1 MKMPPARTWSR
12 AGAFSA
18 MSAVLLLA
26 SSVGAQQPQKGPRI
40 TPNFKDADIQQLI
53 EAVSAATGKNFIIDP
68 RVRAQVT
75 WLSGASTAL
84 TPEQFYQGFL
94 SVLQVH
100 GFIAVPA
107 GNIIKVLP
115 DANMRQIPGSDL
127 PNHVSSTSD
136 DVVTQVIAVSN
147 VSAAQLVPVLRPLMP
162 QNAQMSAVT
171 GANMLIVSDR
181 ASNVNRMM
189 RIVARIDQSGGS
201 DIDVIPLQSATA
213 ADTVR
218 VLSSLVAQGG
228 DAGGPS
234 LHLVA
239 DDRSNS
245 VLISGDPAMRL
256 KIKALIANLDTPL
269 DTGGETVVRYLNYAR
284 AEDLAAKL
292 KEQISSSNNTATG
305 ATNIPNAVVP
315 RAGAAAA
322 PTAAGPAGATTVS
335 LAGGTGTIW
344 ADKDTNALIITA
356 PQRTMRAL
364 NAVIDKL
371 DIRRAQVVVQAIIVE
386 VSADNTADLGIN
398 WIIDGTNSHL
408 AVGGFIEPVG
418 GSSLVDLY
426 NAAKTGTVPAAGPI
440 TGTTVAIGR
449 LATTGV
455 NFAAVAR
462 ALQGDSRTNIISR
475 PTVTMRDNEESKIEV
490 AQEVPFLTGQYST
503 NTGNAT
509 AFQTIQREQVGTILS
524 VTPQINEG
532 DSVVLKVEIEVSS
545 IAASSQGAVDLITNK
560 RTVKTAVL
568 IPDGG
573 TLVIGGLIEDKA
585 TNSEQRVPFLSRIP
599 LVGELFRVRDTG
611 KSKTNLMVF
620 LQPHILHDDHEAAV
634 ETDAKYEYLRDQ
646 QRRAGHDSA
655 VLPLAPFQKLDPMPP
670 LNQPDL
676 LKPARTV
683 PGTAPAGA
691 GSPAPSTPPSAPA
704 PATKYSGASTS
715 APAPANVPTPGAS
728 SAPSAEPVPDVSPKD
743 PNAVPFPGAATDPG
757 NPR

>member
-1 MKMPPARTWSR
+1 MKTSPDPVWSR
-12 AGAFSA
+12 AGALSA
-18 MSAVLLLA
+18 LSALLLLA
-26 SSVGAQQPQKGPRI
+26 SSAGAQQKGPRI
-40 TPNFKDADIQQLI
+40 TPNFKDADITQLI

-171 GANMLIVSDR
+171 GANMLIISDR
-181 ASNVNRMM
+181 ASNVSRMM

-228 DAGGPS
+228 DAGGPT

-245 VLISGDPAMRL
+245 VLLSGDPAMRL
-256 KIKALIANLDTPL
+256 KIRALIANLDTPL
-269 DTGGETVVRYLNYAR
+269 DTGGETLVRYLNYAR

-292 KEQISSSNNTATG
+292 KEQISSNSSTAS
-305 ATNIPNAVVP
+305 ASNIPNAVVP
-315 RAGAAAA
+315 RTAGPAA
-322 PTAAGPAGATTVS
+322 PGAAGATTVS

-371 DIRRAQVVVQAIIVE
+371 DIRRAQVVVEAIIVE
-386 VSADNTADLGIN
+386 VSNDNTANLGVN
-398 WIIDGTNSHL
+398 WILDGTNSRL

-426 NAAKTGTVPAAGPI
+426 NAAKSGTPPSSGAV
-440 TGTTVAIGR
+440 TGTTLAIGR

-455 NFAAVAR
+455 NFAAIAR
-462 ALQGDSRTNIISR
+462 AMQGDSRTNIISK
-475 PTVTMRDNEESKIEV
+475 PTITMRDNEESKIEV

-509 AFQTIQREQVGTILS
+509 AFQTIQRQQVGTILS

-545 IAASSQGAVDLITNK
+545 IAASSKGAVDLITNK
-560 RTVKTAVL
+560 RTVKTTVL

-585 TNSEQRVPFLSRIP
+585 TNAEQRVPFLSRIP
-599 LVGELFRVRDTG
+599 LVGELFRVRDTSKG
-611 KSKTNLMVF
+611 KTNLMVF
-620 LQPHILHDDHEAAV
+620 LQPHILHDDREGAL
-634 ETDAKYEYLRDQ
+634 ETDQKYEYIRDQ
-646 QRRAGHDSA
+646 QHRAGHDSA
-655 VLPLAPFQKLDPMPP
+655 VLPLAPFQNVAPMPP
-670 LNQPDL
+670 LNHPA
-676 LKPARTV
+676 LKPPTPTAGPPAGGPGAAAPPPAPTAPS
-683 PGTAPAGA
+683 PGT
-691 GSPAPSTPPSAPA
+691 STPPAGTTADPPA
-704 PATKYSGASTS
+704 
-715 APAPANVPTPGAS
+715 
-728 SAPSAEPVPDVSPKD
+728 APSAP
-743 PNAVPFPGAATDPG
+743 PNATSATAPETSVPATAPGSATGPG
-757 NPR
+757 SSR

>member
-1 MKMPPARTWSR
+1 MSSPPSFVRHCTA
-12 AGAFSA
+12 ALAACG
-18 MSAVLLLA
+18 AVLLLA
-26 SSVGAQQPQKGPRI
+26 TGALAQQPKGARI

-115 DANMRQIPGSDL
+115 DANMRSIPGNDL
-127 PNHVSSTSD
+127 PSSVSGSSD
-136 DVVTQVIAVSN
+136 DVVTQVIAVGN
-147 VSAAQLVPVLRPLMP
+147 VNAAQLVPVLRPLMP
-162 QNAQMSAVT
+162 QNAQLAAVT
-171 GANMLIVSDR
+171 GANMLIISDR

-189 RIVARIDQSGGS
+189 RIVARIDQSGGN

-228 DAGGPS
+228 DAGGPN
-234 LHLVA
+234 LHMVA

-245 VLISGDPAMRL
+245 ILISGDPAIRL
-256 KIKALIANLDTPL
+256 KIRALIANLDTPL
-269 DTGGETVVRYLNYAR
+269 DTGGETIVRYLNYAR

-292 KEQISSSNNTATG
+292 KEQISSSNAAASGTPNTAQVTRVVG
-305 ATNIPNAVVP
+305 PNG
-315 RAGAAAA
+315 GAA
-322 PTAAGPAGATTVS
+322 TATTVS
-335 LAGGTGTIW
+335 LAGGTGQIW

-356 PQRTMRAL
+356 PLRTMRAI

-386 VSADNTADLGIN
+386 VSADNTTDLGVN
-398 WIIDGTNSHL
+398 WVVDGTNSRL
-408 AVGGFIEPVG
+408 AVGGFISPIG
-418 GSSLVDLY
+418 GSSVIDLY
-426 NAAKTGTVPAAGPI
+426 NAIKTGTPPANGPV

-449 LATTGV
+449 LEQTGV
-455 NFAAVAR
+455 NFAAIAR

-475 PTVTMRDNEESKIEV
+475 PTITMRDNEESKIEV
-490 AQEVPFLTGQYST
+490 AQEVPFLTGQYTS
-503 NTGNAT
+503 NTGQAT

-524 VTPQINEG
+524 VTPQVNEG
-532 DSVVLKVEIEVSS
+532 NAVVLKVEIEVSS
-545 IAASSQGAVDLITNK
+545 LAASSQGAVDLITNK
-560 RTVKTAVL
+560 RTVKTTVL
-568 IPDGG
+568 VPDGG

-585 TNSEQRVPFLSRIP
+585 TNTEQRVPWISRIP
-599 LVGELFRVRDTG
+599 IIGELFRTRDTSKG
-611 KSKTNLMVF
+611 KTNLMVF
-620 LQPHILHDDHEAAV
+620 MQPHILHDDREAAL

-646 QRRAGHDSA
+646 QRKAGHETMI
-655 VLPLAPFQKLDPMPP
+655 LPLAPFQKLDPLPP

-676 LKPARTV
+676 MKPAPVKAPPPTGSAPTQQV
-683 PGTAPAGA
+683 APSSGTA
-691 GSPAPSTPPSAPA
+691 TPPAAP
-704 PATKYSGASTS
+704 
-715 APAPANVPTPGAS
+715 AS
-728 SAPSAEPVPDVSPKD
+728 SASEP
-743 PNAVPFPGAATDPG
+743 AATAPDAGNSTNPG
-757 NPR
+757 SSPP

>member
-1 MKMPPARTWSR
+1 
-12 AGAFSA
+12 
-18 MSAVLLLA
+18 
-26 SSVGAQQPQKGPRI
+26 
-40 TPNFKDADIQQLI
+40 
-53 EAVSAATGKNFIIDP
+53 
-68 RVRAQVT
+68 VT

-115 DANMRQIPGSDL
+115 DANMRQIPGEDL
-127 PNHVSSTSD
+127 PNRVSSSSD
-136 DVVTQVIAVSN
+136 EVVTQVIAVSN
-147 VSAAQLVPVLRPLMP
+147 VSAAQMVPVLRPLMP
-162 QNAQMSAVT
+162 QNAQLSAVT
-171 GANMLIVSDR
+171 GANMLIISDR
-181 ASNVNRMM
+181 ASNVSRMM
-189 RIVARIDQSGGS
+189 KIVARIDQSGGS

-228 DAGGPS
+228 ESGGPN

-256 KIKALIANLDTPL
+256 KIRALIANLDTPL
-269 DTGGETVVRYLNYAR
+269 DTGGETLVRYLNYAR

-292 KEQISSSNNTATG
+292 KEQISNNNGSSAKG
-305 ATNIPNAVVP
+305 PDAVV
-315 RAGAAAA
+315 RAVPVA
-322 PTAAGPAGATTVS
+322 PTNAATAATVS

-398 WIIDGTNSHL
+398 WILDGTNSRL

-426 NAAKTGTVPAAGPI
+426 NAAKSGTPPTSGAI
-440 TGTTVAIGR
+440 SGTTVAIGR
-449 LATTGV
+449 LAATGV
-455 NFAAVAR
+455 NFAAIAR
-462 ALQGDSRTNIISR
+462 ALQGDARSNIISR
-475 PTVTMRDNEESKIEV
+475 PTITMRDNEESKIEV
-490 AQEVPFLTGQYST
+490 AQEVPFLTGSYASSSAGST
-503 NTGNAT
+503 AT
-509 AFQTIQREQVGTILS
+509 PFQTIQREQVGTILS

-560 RTVKTAVL
+560 RTVKTTVL

-573 TLVIGGLIEDKA
+573 TLVIGGLIEDQA
-585 TNSEQRVPFLSRIP
+585 TNNEQRVPFLSRIP
-599 LVGELFRVRDTG
+599 LLGELFRTRDTG
-611 KSKTNLMVF
+611 KTKTNLMVF
-620 LQPHILHDDHEAAV
+620 LQPHILHNDREAAV
-634 ETDAKYEYLRDQ
+634 ETDSKYEYLRDQ
-646 QRRAGHDSA
+646 QQKVAHDPA
-655 VLPLAPFQKLDPMPP
+655 VLPLAPFQNLDAMPA

-676 LKPARTV
+676 LKPA
-683 PGTAPAGA
+683 PAAPAT
-691 GSPAPSTPPSAPA
+691 PAPSATATAPA
-704 PATKYSGASTS
+704 PAPA
-715 APAPANVPTPGAS
+715 APAHSTAAPAAPAAPAATPGS
-728 SAPSAEPVPDVSPKD
+728 STAGPSSGPSITPDATPSVPPGTD
-743 PNAVPFPGAATDPG
+743 PSTIPFPGAAPDSGSP
-757 NPR
+757 P

>member
-1 MKMPPARTWSR
+1 MKKPPARIWSR
-12 AGAFSA
+12 AGALSA
-18 MSAVLLLA
+18 LGAVLLLA
-26 SSVGAQQPQKGPRI
+26 SSVGAQQQQSQQKGPRI
-40 TPNFKDADIQQLI
+40 TPNFKDADITQLI

-127 PNHVSSTSD
+127 PSHVSATSD

-171 GANMLIVSDR
+171 GANMLIISDR

-228 DAGGPS
+228 DAGGPA

-256 KIKALIANLDTPL
+256 KIRALIANLDTPL
-269 DTGGETVVRYLNYAR
+269 DTGGETLVRYLNYAR

-292 KEQISSSNNTATG
+292 KEQISSNNAAAG
-305 ATNIPNAVVP
+305 AGASNIPNAVVN
-315 RAGAAAA
+315 RAPGASQA
-322 PTAAGPAGATTVS
+322 PGVAGATTVS

-398 WIIDGTNSHL
+398 WIIDGTNSRL

-455 NFAAVAR
+455 NFAAIAR

-509 AFQTIQREQVGTILS
+509 AFNTIQREQVGTILS

-599 LVGELFRVRDTG
+599 IVGELFRVRDTG

-646 QRRAGHDSA
+646 QHKSGHDPA
-655 VLPLAPFQKLDPMPP
+655 VLPLAPFQQLDPMPP
-670 LNQPDL
+670 LNQPDM
-676 LKPARTV
+676 LKPSPPR
-683 PGTAPAGA
+683 PGATAPASGA
-691 GSPAPSTPPSAPA
+691 PAPGSATKYPAASPSAPA
-704 PATKYSGASTS
+704 PAPAPSP
-715 APAPANVPTPGAS
+715 APAPAPPKPTAT
-728 SAPSAEPVPDVSPKD
+728 APSAPDVTPDD
-743 PNAVPFPGAATDPG
+743 PNAIPFPGAATDPG

>member
-1 MKMPPARTWSR
+1 MNPKSTSPATVRR
-12 AGAFSA
+12 AATVCA
-18 MSAVLLLA
+18 LSAVLLLA
-26 SSVGAQQPQKGPRI
+26 MSASAQQPKGARI

-115 DANMRQIPGSDL
+115 DANLRSIPGNDL
-127 PNHVSSTSD
+127 PSSVSGSSD
-136 DVVTQVIAVSN
+136 DVVTQVIAVGN

-162 QNAQMSAVT
+162 QNAQLAAVT
-171 GANMLIVSDR
+171 GANMLIISDR

-189 RIVARIDQSGGS
+189 RIVARIDQSGGT

-228 DAGGPS
+228 DAGGPN
-234 LHLVA
+234 LHMVA

-245 VLISGDPAMRL
+245 ILISGDPAMRL
-256 KIKALIANLDTPL
+256 KIRALIANLDTPL

-292 KEQISSSNNTATG
+292 KEQISSSNSSSSTAPPGPVNTAMTR
-305 ATNIPNAVVP
+305 TNAN
-315 RAGAAAA
+315 A
-322 PTAAGPAGATTVS
+322 PTSAATATTVS
-335 LAGGTGTIW
+335 LAGGTGQIW

-356 PQRTMRAL
+356 PLRTMRAI

-398 WIIDGTNSHL
+398 WVVDGTNSRL

-418 GSSLVDLY
+418 GASLIDLY
-426 NAAKTGTVPAAGPI
+426 NAAKTGTVPANGPI

-449 LATTGV
+449 LEQTGV
-455 NFAAVAR
+455 NFAAIAR
-462 ALQGDSRTNIISR
+462 ALQGDSRSNIISR
-475 PTVTMRDNEESKIEV
+475 PTITMRDNEESKIEV
-490 AQEVPFLTGQYST
+490 AQEVPFLTGQYTS
-503 NTGNAT
+503 NTGQAT

-524 VTPQINEG
+524 VTPQVNEG
-532 DSVVLKVEIEVSS
+532 DSVVLKVEVEVSS

-560 RTVKTAVL
+560 RTVKTTVL

-585 TNSEQRVPFLSRIP
+585 TNTEQRVPWLSRIP
-599 LVGELFRVRDTG
+599 LIGELFRARDTSKG
-611 KSKTNLMVF
+611 KTNLMVF
-620 LQPHILHDDHEAAV
+620 MQPHILHDDREAAI

-646 QRRAGHDSA
+646 QHKLGHDSA
-655 VLPLAPFQKLDPMPP
+655 VFPLAPFQKLDPMPP

-676 LKPARTV
+676 MKPPRNATPASGAPTQ
-683 PGTAPAGA
+683 PGTSTAPPAHPATAPAA
-691 GSPAPSTPPSAPA
+691 PAPSPDGSIPSESIPSNSAPTLQA
-704 PATKYSGASTS
+704 P
-715 APAPANVPTPGAS
+715 PAPEPKANPTPGS
-728 SAPSAEPVPDVSPKD
+728 NRP
-743 PNAVPFPGAATDPG
+743 
-757 NPR
+757 

>member
-1 MKMPPARTWSR
+1 MKMTPAFVRSR
-12 AGAFSA
+12 AGALSA
-18 MSAVLLLA
+18 LGAVLLLA
-26 SSVGAQQPQKGPRI
+26 SGAGGAQQKGPRI
-40 TPNFKDADIQQLI
+40 TPNFKDADITQLI

-115 DANMRQIPGSDL
+115 DANMRQIPGNDL
-127 PNHVSSTSD
+127 PNQVSSTSD

-147 VSAAQLVPVLRPLMP
+147 VSAAQMVPVLRPLMP
-162 QNAQMSAVT
+162 QNAQLSAVT
-171 GANMLIVSDR
+171 GANMLIISDR
-181 ASNVNRMM
+181 AANVSRMM

-228 DAGGPS
+228 DAGGPN
-234 LHLVA
+234 LHMVA

-245 VLISGDPAMRL
+245 VLISGDAAMRL
-256 KIKALIANLDTPL
+256 RIRALIANLDTPL
-269 DTGGETVVRYLNYAR
+269 DTGGETLVRYLNYAR

-292 KEQISSSNNTATG
+292 KEQISSNSANGNGGSGGGGGAVQRVVG
-305 ATNIPNAVVP
+305 PAATN
-315 RAGAAAA
+315 AA
-322 PTAAGPAGATTVS
+322 TPATVS

-371 DIRRAQVVVQAIIVE
+371 DIRRAQVVVEAIIVE
-386 VSADNTADLGIN
+386 VSNDNTADLGIN
-398 WIIDGTNSHL
+398 WILDGTNSHL

-426 NAAKTGTVPAAGPI
+426 NAAKTGTPPSSGVV

-449 LATTGV
+449 LAATGV
-455 NFAAVAR
+455 NFAAIGR
-462 ALQGDSRTNIISR
+462 ALQGDSRTNVIAK
-475 PTVTMRDNEESKIEV
+475 PTITMRDNEESKIEV
-490 AQEVPFLTGQYST
+490 AQEVPFLTGQYTTST
-503 NTGNAT
+503 AGAAT
-509 AFQTIQREQVGTILS
+509 PFQTIQREQVGTILS

-560 RTVKTAVL
+560 RTVKTTVL

-573 TLVIGGLIEDKA
+573 TLVIGGLIQDQ
-585 TNSEQRVPFLSRIP
+585 TSNSEQRVPFLSRIP
-599 LVGELFRVRDTG
+599 LVGELFRVRDTSKG
-611 KSKTNLMVF
+611 KTNLMVF

-634 ETDAKYEYLRDQ
+634 ETDAKYEYLRNQ
-646 QRRAGHDSA
+646 QHKADHDPA
-655 VLPLAPFQKLDPMPP
+655 VLPLAPYQKLDPMPA

-676 LKPARTV
+676 TRPATKAPAATA
-683 PGTAPAGA
+683 PGAAPTSANPAAAPSTAPAGA
-691 GSPAPSTPPSAPA
+691 TAPGATTSPPPAPPASPASAPSSAPA
-704 PATKYSGASTS
+704 APPPDSNPASGA
-715 APAPANVPTPGAS
+715 
-728 SAPSAEPVPDVSPKD
+728 
-743 PNAVPFPGAATDPG
+743 
-757 NPR
+757 PR

>member
-1 MKMPPARTWSR
+1 MKMPPVPVWSR
-12 AGAFSA
+12 AGALSA
-18 MSAVLLLA
+18 LSAVLLLA
-26 SSVGAQQPQKGPRI
+26 GSAGAQQKGPRI
-40 TPNFKDADIQQLI
+40 TPNFKDADITQLI

-107 GNIIKVLP
+107 GNIVKVLP

-127 PNHVSSTSD
+127 PSHVSSTSD

-171 GANMLIVSDR
+171 GANMLIISDR
-181 ASNVNRMM
+181 ASNVSRMM

-228 DAGGPS
+228 DAGGPT

-245 VLISGDPAMRL
+245 VLLSGDPAMRL
-256 KIKALIANLDTPL
+256 KIRALIANLDTPL
-269 DTGGETVVRYLNYAR
+269 DTGGETLVRYLNYAR

-292 KEQISSSNNTATG
+292 KEQISSNNNAAS

-315 RAGAAAA
+315 RAGAPA
-322 PTAAGPAGATTVS
+322 PTGPAGATTVS

-426 NAAKTGTVPAAGPI
+426 NAAKTGTAPSASAVA
-440 TGTTVAIGR
+440 GTTVAIGR
-449 LATTGV
+449 LAATGV
-455 NFAAVAR
+455 NFAAIAR
-462 ALQGDSRTNIISR
+462 ALQGDSRTNIISK
-475 PTVTMRDNEESKIEV
+475 PTITMRDNEESKIEV
-490 AQEVPFLTGQYST
+490 AQEVPFLTGQYT
-503 NTGNAT
+503 ANTGNAT

-532 DSVVLKVEIEVSS
+532 DSVVLKVEVEVSS

-560 RTVKTAVL
+560 RTVKTTVL

-599 LVGELFRVRDTG
+599 LVGELFRVRDTSKG
-611 KSKTNLMVF
+611 KTNLMVF
-620 LQPHILHDDHEAAV
+620 LQPHILHDDREAAL

-646 QRRAGHDSA
+646 QRKAGHDSA
-655 VLPLAPFQKLDPMPP
+655 VLPLAPFQNVEPMPA

-676 LKPARTV
+676 TKPSVRT
-683 PGTAPAGA
+683 PSATAPGA
-691 GSPAPSTPPSAPA
+691 APAPSTAPPASAPPGPASSKKYPIVPA
-704 PATKYSGASTS
+704 PAATPAPPTS
-715 APAPANVPTPGAS
+715 AAPPPPRPGAS
-728 SAPSAEPVPDVSPKD
+728 AADD
-743 PNAVPFPGAATDPG
+743 PNAIAFPGAATDSG
-757 NPR
+757 EPR